1 MIGAMIIATGI
12 ATSNHFVFFILLS
25 PGVNTDPTR
34 LIARA
39 AVYFLS
45 SDTKGRHAGENDGAK
60 AHLEPDQPL
69 FFAVGAIIQCTY

>member
-1 MIGAMIIATGI
+1 MIGAMKIATGI

-39 AVYFLS
+39 AVYFSIKRYKGLS
-45 SDTKGRHAGENDGAK
+45 RRRKRWR
-60 AHLEPDQPL
+60 
-69 FFAVGAIIQCTY
+69 